1 MSQVPVRIWFQIP
14 NTNLHEP
21 LTSFSITN
29 HQNLCAT
36 QRFGNEVEKGRG
48 DVSVDKAPFPLPA
61 SRTGQADFPHPAL
74 PQNFTA
80 QSLQQ

>member
-1 MSQVPVRIWFQIP
+1 MGKPQPKARREEMEPQM
-14 NTNLHEP
+14 NTDKHRFEVNKIN
-21 LTSFSITN
+21 F
-29 HQNLCAT
+29 
-36 QRFGNEVEKGRG
+36 FGNEVEKGRG